1 MVKKSGSLAI
11 IVALSVSLFA
21 GCGAKKVATTDPVKN
36 VTLTL
41 WEQAAT
47 KTQLQTDMEASF
59 MKANPN
65 IRLNCVEQADM
76 GTSAYLAAIAAGNAP
91 SVMGAGYPTAM
102 AYIYD
107 NAAMPI
113 DDYIA
118 KTPDFKN
125 FAKDQVDNF
134 LVNGKHY
141 AIPLDKYT
149 MGFFYNKALFSAAGI
164 TAAPTTWYELEADAK
179 KLTVPAK
186 QQYGFGLDGTQWA
199 SWHFEQFVWEA
210 GGDLSEKNADGTAT
224 LTFDDPAVLTAANFY
239 RKLKA
244 EKVIQPNAN
253 AQINDISRDFANGKV
268 GFMVN
273 GLQASGVTS
282 LVGMGMKAENIG
294 FFANPKGPSG
304 KAYSQIGGDVMLIT
318 VTKDKAVAD
327 AAWTYLMYMNS
338 HDILDINLKDRAS
351 KGPIGAEI
359 FPRIDLKISDYG
371 VVNEELQKAMD
382 DSNAVGRAEYYAKGA
397 VGSVADDA
405 IAKWFADPSVDVVK
419 TMKAAQDAATAKEL
433 KDFNAGVLAA
443 KK

>member
-1 MVKKSGSLAI
+1 MVKKTVSLAI
-11 IVALSVSLFA
+11 IAALSVSLLA
-21 GCGAKKVATTDPVKN
+21 GCGTKKVATNTTKK

-47 KTQLQTDMEASF
+47 KTQVQTDLEASF
-59 MKANPN
+59 MKKYPN
-65 IRLNCVEQADM
+65 IKLNIVEQADM
-76 GTSAYLAAIAAGNAP
+76 GTSAYLSAIAAGNAP
-91 SVMGAGYPTAM
+91 SVMGGGYPTAM

-107 NAAMPI
+107 NAVMPI

-125 FAKDQVDNF
+125 FVKDQVENF

-141 AIPLDKYT
+141 AIPTGKYT
-149 MGFFYNKALFSAAGI
+149 MGFLYNKPLFTAAGI
-164 TAAPTTWYELEADAK
+164 TAVPTTWDELEADAK
-179 KLTVPAK
+179 KLTIPAK

-199 SWHFEQFVWEA
+199 SWHLEQFVWEA
-210 GGDLSEKNADGTAT
+210 GGDLSKKNADGTAT

-244 EKVIQPNAN
+244 EKVIQSNAN
-253 AQINDISRDFANGKV
+253 AQINDLLKDFANGKS
-268 GFMVN
+268 GFIVS
-273 GLQASGVTS
+273 GLQSMVAVT
-282 LVGMGMKAENIG
+282 LVGMGMKSEDIG

-304 KAYSQIGGDVMLIT
+304 KTYSQIGGDVMMVT
-318 VTKDKAVAD
+318 VTKDKAVED

-338 HDILDINLKDRAS
+338 HDSADKNLKDQAS
-351 KGPIGAEI
+351 KGPIGAGI
-359 FPRIDLKISDYG
+359 LSRTDLKNSDYG
-371 VVNEELQKAMD
+371 AVNAELQKAMD
-382 DSNAVGRAEYYAKGA
+382 DSNAVGHNEYYAKGA

-405 IAKWFADPSVDVVK
+405 VAKWFADPSVDVVK
-419 TMKAAQDAATAKEL
+419 TMKAAQDAANAKEL